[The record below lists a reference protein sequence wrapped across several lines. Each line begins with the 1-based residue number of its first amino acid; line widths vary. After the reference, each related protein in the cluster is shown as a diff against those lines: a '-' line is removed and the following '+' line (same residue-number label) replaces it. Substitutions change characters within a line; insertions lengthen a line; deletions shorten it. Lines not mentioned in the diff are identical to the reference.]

1 MTESKQDEAL
11 RMRKAV
17 EVYNMNIEKLE
28 AFSKAAKTPWS
39 VQSKGDWWVVN
50 DSLPSSLR
58 DPVVFD
64 DGSAAGEY
72 GPRCSEETRD
82 YIVALANAAPALI
95 AEVRR
100 LRAIEAAAQASM
112 QQIDRTLW
120 LEHETGFLHDLRNN
134 ARICDLRAALAAKE
148 T

>member
-50 DSLPSSLR
+50 DSLPSSFR
-58 DPVVFD
+58 DPIVFD

-72 GPRCSEETRD
+72 GASCSEETRD
-82 YIVALANAAPALI
+82 YIVALANAAPALL

-100 LRAIEAAAQASM
+100 LRAIEEAAREYHEASCTGSF
-112 QQIDRTLW
+112 IDSTDAW
-120 LEHETGFLHDLRNN
+120 LKLE
-134 ARICDLRAALAAKE
+134 AALAAKG
-148 T
+148 TP